1 MVTLALCI
9 ALAAPCLA
17 KGTARVHASDG
28 SVRVYHNVTIDV
40 VHHTLRVTSADG
52 QTTFVINQ
60 SACAYVG
67 MFEHCTPLR
76 ISLQRGGTTRT
87 LDIANGTVYIN
98 PTNEIQTL
106 PRSSTQLPPRGIMLT
121 VQTKIGTYVA
131 INGRIDSL
139 TR

>member
-1 MVTLALCI
+1 
-9 ALAAPCLA
+9 
-17 KGTARVHASDG
+17 R
-28 SVRVYHNVTIDV
+28 
-40 VHHTLRVTSADG
+40 
-52 QTTFVINQ
+52 TTFVINQ

-76 ISLQRGGTTRT
+76 ISLERGGTTRT

-98 PTNEIQTL
+98 PTNDTQAL
-106 PRSSTQLPPRGIMLT
+106 PRSSTQLPPHGIMLT
-121 VQTKIGTYVA
+121 VQTKIGTYVS